1 TSIED
6 IVRVNPDS
14 WFQLYVGEDQS
25 IVDNLI
31 DRAEAAGIDKLVV
44 TVDIPAP
51 GRRLRD
57 LENGFTL
64 PLRPSLKSIL
74 SFATHPAWCLAML
87 RAGSPKVANF
97 AHYASGSQSGMSLA
111 RLMARQTSGRLNW
124 TILEELRQRW
134 KGKFIVKGI
143 LNPSD
148 ARRIAT
154 I

>member
-1 TSIED
+1 
-6 IVRVNPDS
+6 
-14 WFQLYVGEDQS
+14 
-25 IVDNLI
+25 
-31 DRAEAAGIDKLVV
+31 
-44 TVDIPAP
+44 
-51 GRRLRD
+51 
-57 LENGFTL
+57 
-64 PLRPSLKSIL
+64 
-74 SFATHPAWCLAML
+74 
-87 RAGSPKVANF
+87 KVANF

-154 I
+154 IGADALIVSSHGGRQFEAAPAPLNVLPAIRDAVGSNIQILMDGGIRSGTDILIALD